1 MQSKN
6 RLDGERMEAIKFNDA
21 NDIVTKVVLDNVQYR
36 IRLTWNAVGEFWTLH
51 LWDNDKK
58 TLCCNLKIVPNFP
71 LLMNHHRPGI
81 PSGELI
87 VLTDL
92 EKITRS
98 SFTNGAASLIYVTEA
113 EFYGK
118 TV

>member
-36 IRLTWNAVGEFWTLH
+36 IRLTWNA
-51 LWDNDKK
+51 
-58 TLCCNLKIVPNFP
+58 LCCNLKIVPNFP

-98 SFTNGAASLIYVTEA
+98 SFSNGAASLIYVTEA

>member
-58 TLCCNLKIVPNFP
+58 P

-98 SFTNGAASLIYVTEA
+98 SFSNGAASLIYVTEA

>member
-58 TLCCNLKIVPNFP
+58 PLCCNLKIVPNFP
-71 LLMNHHRPGI
+71 L
-81 PSGELI
+81 

>member
-1 MQSKN
+1 MN
-6 RLDGERMEAIKFNDA
+6 EIKFNDA
-21 NDIVTKVVLDNVQYR
+21 NDIVAKVILDSIQYR
-36 IRLTWNAVGEFWTLH
+36 IRLTWNAVGELWTLH
-51 LWDNDKK
+51 LWDNDKNPV
-58 TLCCNLKIVPNFP
+58 CCNLKVVPNFP

-87 VLTDL
+87 VLTNL
-92 EKITRS
+92 EKITRE
-98 SFTNGAASLIYVTEA
+98 SFADGSASLLYVTEA